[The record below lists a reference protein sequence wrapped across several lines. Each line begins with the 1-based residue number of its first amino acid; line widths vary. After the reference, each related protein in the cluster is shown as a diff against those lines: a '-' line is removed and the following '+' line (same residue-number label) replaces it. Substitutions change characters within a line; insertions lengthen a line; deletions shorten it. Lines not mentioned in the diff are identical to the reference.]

1 MAEFTKDELA
11 QAIASALKST
21 GLVGGASNNQPQRT
35 SSSGSNT
42 GPFSA
47 SAGRATGEAV
57 GAAATDFLNTQIN
70 NAGSEMSAS
79 INKAFGDLP
88 GVGSTLSGFGNI
100 LLESNQTF
108 MNLSKVGAGFN
119 GDLGELRMGAAMTN
133 MRLGDF
139 ANMVGTNSQLLSGFA
154 GGVEG
159 GIRQFRTLSDEMM
172 RGPISQF
179 QNLGFSIEEANEFIL
194 KNMEAQRRQARFRN
208 ADGTLNSQLMLE
220 SSLQMAKSLDVMAK
234 VAGKELKQM
243 QDDVVERGRV
253 GATQAALRLMEQRG
267 VTNARETFDKMQTEL
282 QAGPKVLQDLFS
294 DVTQLNTPLS
304 ESTRAF
310 SSMNGEALEL
320 ARQARVAMQSGDQ
333 EQAVRL
339 ARRAVAVTAAQ
350 ADSERGLTIST
361 LQQVNSTAAVQ
372 AGVLEETGNLID
384 QIKARSG
391 QIGESLN
398 STQGYVN
405 TFNRIL
411 QDVAAAQSGQT
422 SGTGPGQGIQTM
434 LAEMDRVSRDA
445 SSRIGENI
453 ASQMSNNT
461 RMVDLLQTAFK
472 EFEGIVTAS
481 ANNIENMLMLI
492 PGAVGANNATADGAD
507 LDTQISRMSPPDQA
521 LVRIVQDQAQSA
533 EKRTEALEALR
544 GLVTSEGLL
553 ITGINM
559 DEVRSRQ
566 GIPTPH
572 ALGGTVKAGD
582 FIKVG
587 EYGPETMIA
596 GMDGAIIP
604 NMKNAMNRIPAVLQQ
619 LQQDGEIIPN
629 MKNAMNRIPAVLQQ
643 LQQDITQTGVP
654 MTQSAMANMANMGTD
669 DIGALVQ
676 HAQTTNELLSRILG
690 VNSTQV
696 RVGEKQLRSV
706 RGAGNLMNGI
716 GRA

>member
-1 MAEFTKDELA
+1 MALDPQDR
-11 QAIASALKST
+11 QAIVEAITAGFNTVRT
-21 GLVGGASNNQPQRT
+21 GSGQPQRAST
-35 SSSGSNT
+35 GSGNT

-47 SAGRATGEAV
+47 SAGRAAGEAV
-57 GAAATDFLNTQIN
+57 GAAATDFLNIQIN
-70 NAGSEMSAS
+70 KAGSEMSAS
-79 INKAFGDLP
+79 INRAFGSLP
-88 GVGSTLSGFGNI
+88 GVGSTLNGFGNI

-139 ANMVGTNSQLLSGFA
+139 ANMVGSNSQLLSGFA

-159 GIRQFRTLSDEMM
+159 GIRQFRILSNEMM
-172 RGPISQF
+172 RRPISQF

-243 QDDVVERGRV
+243 QDDVIARGRV

-267 VTNARETFDKMQTEL
+267 VGNARETFDKMQTEL
-282 QAGPKVLQDLFS
+282 QAGPQVLRDLFS

-372 AGVLEETGNLID
+372 AGVLEETGDLID

-472 EFEGIVTAS
+472 EFEGIVTES
-481 ANNIENMLMLI
+481 TNNINNMLMSI
-492 PGAVGANNATADGAD
+492 PGAVGANNATDDGAD
-507 LDTQISRMSPPDQA
+507 LDTQISRMSPADQA
-521 LVRIVQDQAQSA
+521 LVRIVQDQSESA
-533 EKRTEALEALR
+533 ERRTTALELLS
-544 GLVTSEGLL
+544 GLVTSEGLI

-559 DEVRSRQ
+559 DEVRDRQ
-566 GIPTPH
+566 GTPRPN
-572 ALGGTVKAGD
+572 ALGGNINMGD

-619 LQQDGEIIPN
+619 LQQD
-629 MKNAMNRIPAVLQQ
+629 
-643 LQQDITQTGVP
+643 ITQTGVP
-654 MTQSAMANMANMGTD
+654 MTQSARAAMANMGTD

-676 HAQTTNELLSRILG
+676 YAQTTNELLSRILG

>member
-1 MAEFTKDELA
+1 MALDPQDR
-11 QAIASALKST
+11 QAIVEAITAGFNTVRT
-21 GLVGGASNNQPQRT
+21 GSGQPQRAST
-35 SSSGSNT
+35 GSGNT

-47 SAGRATGEAV
+47 SAGRAAGEAV
-57 GAAATDFLNTQIN
+57 GAAATDFLNIQIN
-70 NAGSEMSAS
+70 KAGSEMSAS
-79 INKAFGDLP
+79 INRAFGSLP
-88 GVGSTLSGFGNI
+88 GVGGTLEGFGNI

-139 ANMVGTNSQLLSGFA
+139 ANMVGSNSQLLSGFA

-243 QDDVVERGRV
+243 QDDVIARGRV

-267 VTNARETFDKMQTEL
+267 VGNARETFDKMQTEL
-282 QAGPKVLQDLFS
+282 QAGPQVLRDLFS

-372 AGVLEETGNLID
+372 AGVLEETGDLID

-472 EFEGIVTAS
+472 EFEGIVTES
-481 ANNIENMLMLI
+481 TNNINNMLMSI
-492 PGAVGANNATADGAD
+492 PGAVGANNATDDGAD
-507 LDTQISRMSPPDQA
+507 LDTQISRMSPADQA
-521 LVRIVQDQAQSA
+521 LVRIVQDQSASA
-533 EKRTEALEALR
+533 EKRTVALEALS
-544 GLVTSEGLL
+544 GLVTSEGLI

-566 GIPTPH
+566 GIPRPN
-572 ALGGTVKAGD
+572 ALGGNINMGD

-619 LQQDGEIIPN
+619 LQQD
-629 MKNAMNRIPAVLQQ
+629 
-643 LQQDITQTGVP
+643 ITQTGVP
-654 MTQSAMANMANMGTD
+654 MTQSARAAMANMGTD

-676 HAQTTNELLSRILG
+676 YAQTTNELLSRILG

>member
-1 MAEFTKDELA
+1 MLDPQDR
-11 QAIASALKST
+11 QAIVEAITAGFNTVRTSS
-21 GLVGGASNNQPQRT
+21 GQPQRAST
-35 SSSGSNT
+35 GSGNT

-79 INKAFGDLP
+79 INRAFGSLP
-88 GVGSTLSGFGNI
+88 GVGSTLNGFGNI

-119 GDLGELRMGAAMTN
+119 GDLGELRMGAAMTG
-133 MRLGDF
+133 MKLGDF
-139 ANMVGTNSQLLSGFA
+139 ANMVGSNSQLLSGFA

-194 KNMEAQRRQARFRN
+194 KNMEAQRRQAKFQN

-267 VTNARETFDKMQTEL
+267 ATNARETFDKMQTEL
-282 QAGPKVLQDLFS
+282 QAGPKVLRDLFS
-294 DVTQLNTPLS
+294 DVTQLNNPLS
-304 ESTRAF
+304 QSTRAF
-310 SSMNGEALEL
+310 SSMNGEALAL
-320 ARQARVAMQSGDQ
+320 ARQARTAMQSGDQ
-333 EQAVRL
+333 EEAIRL

-361 LQQVNSTAAVQ
+361 LQQVNETAAVQ

-391 QIGESLN
+391 QIGETLN

-422 SGTGPGQGIQTM
+422 SGTGPGQGLQTM

-461 RMVDLLQTAFK
+461 TMVGALQTAFN
-472 EFEGIVTAS
+472 EFKGIVTAS

-507 LDTQISRMSPPDQA
+507 LDTQISRMSPADQE
-521 LVRIVQDQAQSA
+521 LVRIVQDQSESA
-533 EKRTEALEALR
+533 ERRTTALELLS
-544 GLVTSEGLL
+544 GLVTNEGLR

-559 DEVRSRQ
+559 DAVRDRQ
-566 GIPTPH
+566 GLPSPR
-572 ALGGTVKAGD
+572 ALGGNINMGD

-619 LQQDGEIIPN
+619 LQQD
-629 MKNAMNRIPAVLQQ
+629 
-643 LQQDITQTGVP
+643 ITQTGVP
-654 MTQSAMANMANMGTD
+654 MTQSAMAAMANMGTD

>member
-1 MAEFTKDELA
+1 MALDPQDR
-11 QAIASALKST
+11 QAIVDAITAGFNTVRT
-21 GLVGGASNNQPQRT
+21 GSSQPQRAST
-35 SSSGSNT
+35 GSGNT

-47 SAGRATGEAV
+47 SAGKAAGEAV
-57 GAAATDFLNTQIN
+57 GGAAKDFLNTQIN
-70 NAGSEMSAS
+70 EAGSGMSAS
-79 INKAFGDLP
+79 INKAFGSLP
-88 GVGSTLSGFGNI
+88 KVGDTLEGFGNI

-139 ANMVGTNSQLLSGFA
+139 ANMVGSNSQLLSGFA
-154 GGVEG
+154 GGVAG
-159 GIRQFRTLSDEMM
+159 GIKQFRTLSDEMM

-194 KNMEAQRRQARFRN
+194 KNMEAQRRQARFQN

-282 QAGPKVLQDLFS
+282 QAGPKVLRDLFS
-294 DVTQLNTPLS
+294 DVTQLNNPLS
-304 ESTRAF
+304 QSTRAF
-310 SSMNGEALEL
+310 SSMNGEALAL
-320 ARQARVAMQSGDQ
+320 ARQARTAMQSGDQ
-333 EQAVRL
+333 EEAIRL

-361 LQQVNSTAAVQ
+361 LQQVNETAAVQ

-422 SGTGPGQGIQTM
+422 SGTGPGQGLQTM

-461 RMVDLLQTAFK
+461 TMVGALQTAFK
-472 EFEGIVTAS
+472 EFKSIVTES
-481 ANNIENMLMLI
+481 TDRINTMLTSI
-492 PGAVGANNATADGAD
+492 PGAVAANDRTTDSAD
-507 LDTQISRMSPPDQA
+507 LDTQISRMSPADQA
-521 LVRIVQDQAQSA
+521 FVRIVQDQSASA

-544 GLVTSEGLL
+544 GLVTSEGLR

-559 DEVRSRQ
+559 DEVRRRQ
-566 GIPTPH
+566 GLPRPN
-572 ALGGTVKAGD
+572 ALGGNINMGD

-596 GMDGAIIP
+596 GMDGA
-604 NMKNAMNRIPAVLQQ
+604 
-619 LQQDGEIIPN
+619 IIPN

>member
-1 MAEFTKDELA
+1 MALDPQDR
-11 QAIASALKST
+11 QAIVEAITAGFNTVRT
-21 GLVGGASNNQPQRT
+21 GSGQPQRAST
-35 SSSGSNT
+35 GSGNT

-47 SAGRATGEAV
+47 SAGRAAGEAV
-57 GAAATDFLNTQIN
+57 GAAATDFLNIQIN
-70 NAGSEMSAS
+70 KAGSEMSAS
-79 INKAFGDLP
+79 INRAFGSLP
-88 GVGSTLSGFGNI
+88 GVGGTLEGFGNI

-139 ANMVGTNSQLLSGFA
+139 ANMVGSNSQLLSGFA

-243 QDDVVERGRV
+243 QDDVIARGRV

-267 VTNARETFDKMQTEL
+267 VGNARETFDKLQTEL
-282 QAGPKVLQDLFS
+282 QAGPQVLRDLFS

-372 AGVLEETGNLID
+372 AGVLEETGDLID

-472 EFEGIVTAS
+472 EFEGIVTES
-481 ANNIENMLMLI
+481 TNNINNMLMSI
-492 PGAVGANNATADGAD
+492 PGAVGANNATDDGAD
-507 LDTQISRMSPPDQA
+507 LDTQISRMSPADQA
-521 LVRIVQDQAQSA
+521 LVRIVQDQSESA
-533 EKRTEALEALR
+533 ERRTTALELLS
-544 GLVTSEGLL
+544 GLVTSEGLI

-559 DEVRSRQ
+559 DEVRDRQ
-566 GIPTPH
+566 GTPRPN
-572 ALGGTVKAGD
+572 ALGGNINMGD

-619 LQQDGEIIPN
+619 LQQD
-629 MKNAMNRIPAVLQQ
+629 
-643 LQQDITQTGVP
+643 ITQTGVP
-654 MTQSAMANMANMGTD
+654 MTQSARAAMANMGTD

-676 HAQTTNELLSRILG
+676 YAQTTNELLSRILG

>member
-1 MAEFTKDELA
+1 MALDPQDR
-11 QAIASALKST
+11 QAIVDAITAGFNSVRT
-21 GLVGGASNNQPQRT
+21 GSGQPQRT
-35 SSSGSNT
+35 SSNAGSNT

-47 SAGRATGEAV
+47 SAGRAAGEAV
-57 GAAATDFLNTQIN
+57 GAAATDFLGRQIN
-70 NAGSEMSAS
+70 EAGSEMSAS
-79 INKAFGDLP
+79 INRAFGRLP
-88 GVGSTLSGFGNI
+88 VVGGTLEGFGNI
-100 LLESNQTF
+100 LLETNQTF

-139 ANMVGTNSQLLSGFA
+139 ANMVGSNSQLLSGFA

-159 GIRQFRTLSDEMM
+159 GIRQFRILSNEMM

-194 KNMEAQRRQARFRN
+194 KNMEAQRRQARFQN

-243 QDDVVERGRV
+243 QDDVIERGRV

-267 VTNARETFDKMQTEL
+267 TANARETFDKMQTEL
-282 QAGPKVLQDLFS
+282 QAGPQVLRDLFS
-294 DVTQLNTPLS
+294 DVTQLNNPLS

-310 SSMNGEALEL
+310 SSMNGEALAL
-320 ARQARVAMQSGDQ
+320 ARQAREAMRSGDQ
-333 EQAVRL
+333 EEAVRL

-384 QIKARSG
+384 QIRARSG
-391 QIGESLN
+391 QIGETLN

-411 QDVAAAQSGQT
+411 QDITSAQSGQT

-461 RMVDLLQTAFK
+461 TMIGAMQTAFD
-472 EFEGIVTAS
+472 EFKGIVTES
-481 ANNIENMLMLI
+481 TDRINTMLMSI

-507 LDTQISRMSPPDQA
+507 LATQISQMSPADQA
-521 LVRIVQDQAQSA
+521 LVRIVQDQSQSA
-533 EKRTEALEALR
+533 DRRTAALEELA
-544 GLVTSEGLL
+544 GLVTADGLR

-559 DEVRSRQ
+559 DEVRLRQ
-566 GIPTPH
+566 GLPRPN
-572 ALGGTVKAGD
+572 ALGGNINMGD

-619 LQQDGEIIPN
+619 LQQD
-629 MKNAMNRIPAVLQQ
+629 
-643 LQQDITQTGVP
+643 ITQTGVP
-654 MTQSAMANMANMGTD
+654 MTQAARAAMANMGTD

-676 HAQTTNELLSRILG
+676 HAQTTNELLARLLG
-690 VNSTQV
+690 VNTTQV
-696 RVGEKQLRSV
+696 RVGERQLRSV

>member
-1 MAEFTKDELA
+1 MALDPQDR
-11 QAIASALKST
+11 QAIVEAITAGFNTVRT
-21 GLVGGASNNQPQRT
+21 GSGQPQRAST
-35 SSSGSNT
+35 GSGNT

-47 SAGRATGEAV
+47 SAGRAAGEAV

-70 NAGSEMSAS
+70 KAGSEMSSS
-79 INKAFGDLP
+79 INRAFSSLP
-88 GVGSTLSGFGNI
+88 GVGSTLNGFGNI

-139 ANMVGTNSQLLSGFA
+139 ANMVGSNSQLLSGFA

-159 GIRQFRTLSDEMM
+159 GIRQFRILSNEMM

-243 QDDVVERGRV
+243 QDDVIARGRV

-267 VTNARETFDKMQTEL
+267 VGNARETFDKLQTEL
-282 QAGPKVLQDLFS
+282 QAGPQVLRDLFS

-372 AGVLEETGNLID
+372 AGVLEETGDLID

-472 EFEGIVTAS
+472 EFEGIVTES
-481 ANNIENMLMLI
+481 TNNINNMLMSI
-492 PGAVGANNATADGAD
+492 PGAVGANNATDDGAD
-507 LDTQISRMSPPDQA
+507 LDTQISRMSPADQA
-521 LVRIVQDQAQSA
+521 LVRIVQDQSESA
-533 EKRTEALEALR
+533 ERRTTALELLS
-544 GLVTSEGLL
+544 GLVTSEGLI

-559 DEVRSRQ
+559 DEVRDRQ
-566 GIPTPH
+566 GTPRPN
-572 ALGGTVKAGD
+572 ALGGNINMGD

-619 LQQDGEIIPN
+619 LQQD
-629 MKNAMNRIPAVLQQ
+629 
-643 LQQDITQTGVP
+643 ITQTGVP
-654 MTQSAMANMANMGTD
+654 MTQSARAAMANMGTD

-676 HAQTTNELLSRILG
+676 YAQTTNELLSRILG